1 MDARHPSPSSPVF
14 SATRGREG
22 RNGAGIAT
30 PSPWPGVAA
39 ALAASLVGIGLARF
53 AYTPLLPVLVEAGW
67 FEAGDA
73 AWLGA
78 ANLAGYLAGALRAR
92 GLAATRPP
100 ATALRAMMALATLAF
115 VACAWPLSFAW
126 FFAWR
131 FLAGFAGGA
140 LMVLAASTVVPRVAP
155 ARRGVAAGAVFT
167 GVGLGIAASGTCVPL
182 LLEFG
187 LRETWLGLGAI
198 AAALTAA
205 AWFAWPADAPP
216 IATPRARLPRVP
228 GLSRLTVQYG
238 LNAAGLVPHM
248 VFLSDYV
255 ARGLE
260 RGTAAGAGIWVMFG
274 LGAIAGALL
283 SGLAADRFGFARA
296 IRAGFIIQFAAVPLA
311 LAGDA
316 GLYVSAVVVGAFVP
330 GVVPL
335 VLGRVHE
342 LAAPEAR
349 TTAWGRATAGFALG
363 QAAMA
368 AALSW
373 LYGATGTHV
382 WLFAAGAAAL
392 LLALLLDLVPGLRHR
407 A

>member
-1 MDARHPSPSSPVF
+1 MRWGFFAPSDTVH
-14 SATRGREG
+14 
-22 RNGAGIAT
+22 N
-30 PSPWPGVAA
+30 SPWPGVAA
-39 ALAASLVGIGLARF
+39 GLAASLVGIGLARF
-53 AYTPLLPVLVEAGW
+53 AYTPLLPVLVEEGW
-67 FEAGDA
+67 FGAGDA

-100 ATALRAMMALATLAF
+100 ATALRAMMALAALAF
-115 VACAWPLSFAW
+115 VACAWPLSFGW

-140 LMVLAASTVVPRVAP
+140 LMVLAASTVVPRVP
-155 ARRGVAAGAVFT
+155 PERRGLAAGAVFT
-167 GVGLGIAASGTCVPL
+167 GVGLGIAASGTLVPPL
-182 LLEFG
+182 LDLG
-187 LRETWLGLGAI
+187 LRDTWLGLGAI

-205 AWFAWPADAPP
+205 AWFAWPSDPAPP
-216 IATPRARLPRVP
+216 APPRARMPHIP
-228 GLSRLTVQYG
+228 GLTRITALYG

-260 RGTAAGAGIWVMFG
+260 RGTDAGAAIWVMFG
-274 LGAIAGALL
+274 IGALAGALVA
-283 SGLAADRFGFARA
+283 GTAADRVGFARA
-296 IRAGFIIQFAAVPLA
+296 LRGGLVIQIVAVPLA
-311 LAGDA
+311 LAGDV
-316 GLYVSAVVVGAFVP
+316 GLHVSAVIVGAFVP

-342 LAAPEAR
+342 LAPPEAR
-349 TTAWGRATAGFALG
+349 AGAWGRATAGFALG

-373 LYGATGTHV
+373 LYAGAGDHG
-382 WLFAAGAAAL
+382 WLFAAGTVAL
-392 LLALLLDLVPGLRHR
+392 LLALLLDLAPGLRGR
-407 A
+407 GEGC